1 MFKLEQDKGSYR
13 VRFKSGKNL
22 KTIYLGTRD
31 AALAEY
37 VFQWMQQDL
46 DRGCFDTTG
55 EKYKKAQ
62 LPLSPKLTKTN
73 KTLTLDQLFL
83 RYLEDEREGVSN
95 VHLHYAHRCIVKY
108 GNCPRWDETEWFLG
122 LRQKL
127 SAETWNRRKF
137 LYTACTDWGLAEGL
151 IKASK
156 NPWSRL
162 KPKREPRSSKAAPFT
177 PEEVQGIIKAFAS
190 NRFTNP
196 NSHYPMSHYVPFITF
211 LLTYGVRLGEAIAV
225 RWSRVDFQ
233 HKLIVIDSALGRDLE
248 RSINTTAKVLRA
260 TKTADV
266 RYLPMTDDIEAM
278 LHHLM
283 NSNRRVSPE
292 SFVFEGHIGRYID
305 TRNFR
310 LVWRN
315 VLWGLKIPYRYPYQ
329 CRHTVLSHVASE
341 HGLAA
346 AASLAGHKSLDMAS
360 RHYVKFT
367 GQLIQ
372 VLPKL
377 TLPT

>member
-1 MFKLEQDKGSYR
+1 MFKLEQDKGCYR
-13 VRFKSGKNL
+13 VRFKSGDSL
-22 KTIYLGTRD
+22 KTIYLGTREQ
-31 AALAEY
+31 ALAEY

-46 DRGCFDTTG
+46 DRGCFDQTG
-55 EKYKKAQ
+55 EKYRKAQ
-62 LPLSPKLTKTN
+62 LPPSPKPTN

-83 RYLEDEREGVSN
+83 SYLEQEREGVTN
-95 VHLHYAHRCIVKY
+95 VHLHYAYRCIVSY
-108 GNCPRWDETEWFLG
+108 GNRPRWDEVEWFLA

-137 LYTACTDWGLAEGL
+137 LYTACTNWALVQGL
-151 IKASK
+151 IEAPK
-156 NPWSRL
+156 NPWCRI
-162 KPKREPRSSKAAPFT
+162 KPKREPRSSKADPFT
-177 PEEVQGIIKAFAS
+177 PDEVKRIIEAFAS
-190 NRFTNP
+190 NRFMNP

-211 LLTYGVRLGEAIAV
+211 LLTYGVRLGEAIAL

-233 HKLIVIDSALGRDLE
+233 HKLIVIDSALGRDIE
-248 RSINTTAKVLRA
+248 RSINATAKVIKT
-260 TKTADV
+260 TKTSDV
-266 RYLPMTDDIEAM
+266 RYLPMTDDIATM
-278 LHHLM
+278 LRRLKQT
-283 NSNRRVSPE
+283 NRRVTPE

-310 LVWRN
+310 LVWKA
-315 VLWGLKIPYRYPYQ
+315 VLKGLNITYRYPYQ

-367 GQLIQ
+367 GSIASIIPQWNI
-372 VLPKL
+372 
-377 TLPT
+377 